1 VVTLIRTFKAL
12 RALAIAI
19 ALACSARATL
29 WVSVK
34 GDDQNPGTEDQPFR
48 SIEHARDV
56 VRTLNHDMADDITV
70 FIAGEYH
77 VDRPIAFG
85 PEDSGTNGF
94 SIIYT
99 AAPDERP
106 LISGALRVAGWSVA
120 DKARGLWS
128 APAPAGLASTRDLFV
143 NGMPATRTR
152 RRLLAAF
159 TKEAAAAPPAA
170 PDPRAQWK
178 NGDDVVFEAAE
189 PGAVWSERA
198 ATGPVF
204 VENAFELLGTPG
216 EWYFDRPA
224 RLLYYTPRPGEDM
237 ATADVEAAV
246 AQELIVGRGTADR
259 PISGLVFKGIRFE
272 YTESSDAGME
282 DPTILP
288 PEEPPGAVRFANATG
303 IQFLEDEF
311 LHFSTPA
318 LGLGPS
324 VASSTVEGCLF
335 GDVSWSAVRLE
346 GASGIRIVETRFSF
360 TASDHI
366 REGAID
372 VDRSADIAI
381 EHDQFDHFP
390 TAAVVVLDSKP
401 GAVHRFAN
409 WVAAPM
415 LSLNGAAARNPDA
428 IPAQE
433 IGISED
439 YRALEDE
446 RFSGAT
452 IPRPPT
458 DVSAE
463 AEDELAYVT
472 WIPSCR
478 DGSSPVQSYTVASS
492 TGTKITVGAAT
503 FERTGY
509 VTMEALDDG
518 HPVNFT
524 VSASNAIGTSAPS
537 LATSNVTPKQKRKLR
552 APRAPALVS
561 LTARPGAST
570 LQITP
575 PTDDG
580 GSPIVSYAVTAGPAG
595 KPVVIEGL
603 DVIHADAAHPVT
615 RTLRGLVPAA
625 GSTVSVAAVN
635 VAGEG
640 KPTLLV
646 VR

>member
-1 VVTLIRTFKAL
+1 VT
-12 RALAIAI
+12 
-19 ALACSARATL
+19 CSARATL
-29 WVSVK
+29 WVSVS
-34 GDDQNPGTEDQPFR
+34 GDDRNPGTEDQPFR
-48 SIEHARDV
+48 SIEHARDE
-56 VRTLNHDMADDITV
+56 VRTLNRNMADDITV

-77 VDRPIAFG
+77 VDQPIVFG

-106 LISGALRVAGWSVA
+106 LISGAVRIEGWSVA
-120 DKARGLWS
+120 DKGRGLWS
-128 APAPAGLASTRDLFV
+128 APAPAGLVRTRDLFV

-152 RRLLAAF
+152 SRLLAAF
-159 TKEAAAAPPAA
+159 TKADSSAPAAA
-170 PDPRAQWK
+170 PDPKAQWK
-178 NGDDVVFEAAE
+178 NGDDVVFRAAE

-198 ATGPVF
+198 AAGPVF

-237 ATADVEAAV
+237 RSADVEAAV
-246 AQELIVGRGTADR
+246 AQELIVGNGTPDR

-272 YTESSDAGME
+272 YTESSGAGLE

-288 PEEPPGAVRFANATG
+288 PDEPPGAVRFTYASG

-324 VASSTVEGCLF
+324 VDGSTVEGCLF
-335 GDVSWSAVRLE
+335 GDVAWSAVRID
-346 GASGIRIVETRFSF
+346 GASGIRIVQTRFSF

-366 REGAID
+366 RDGAID
-372 VDRSADIAI
+372 VARSSDIAI
-381 EHDQFDHFP
+381 EHNQFDHFP
-390 TAAVVVLDSKP
+390 TAAVVVRDSKP
-401 GAVHRFAN
+401 GAVHRSAN

-415 LSLNGAAARNPDA
+415 LSLGGAGTRKPDA

-433 IGISED
+433 IGISQD

-446 RFSGAT
+446 RFCGAT

-463 AEDELAYVT
+463 AEDEFAYVT
-472 WIPSCR
+472 WMPSCR
-478 DGSSPVQSYTVASS
+478 DGGSPVQSYTVASS
-492 TGTKITVGAAT
+492 NGTKITVAAAT
-503 FERTGY
+503 FEKAGY

-524 VSASNAIGTSAPS
+524 VSASNALGTSPPS
-537 LATSNVTPKQKRKLR
+537 LATANVTPRQKRKLR
-552 APRAPALVS
+552 APPAPASVS
-561 LTARPGAST
+561 LTTGPGGST
-570 LQITP
+570 LLVTP
-575 PTDDG
+575 PAGDG
-580 GSPIVSYAVTAGPAG
+580 GSPILSYTVTPGTAGTPI
-595 KPVVIEGL
+595 VIEGL
-603 DVIHADAAHPVT
+603 DVIHADAAHPVA
-615 RTLRGLVPAA
+615 RTLQGYVPAP
-625 GSTVSVAAVN
+625 GSTVSIAAVN
-635 VAGEG
+635 VAGDG
-640 KPTLLV
+640 KPALLLV
-646 VR
+646 K